1 MNHKIVA
8 GPTNIAMNFCCLSY
22 INILEVAGTMSST
35 VQSVRLKP
43 KFMTNKKKRQFQ
55 LIACLLPFMVAI
67 ALFSYVPITGWIYA
81 FIDYT
86 PGVSVF
92 KSEFTGLKQFRMVF
106 SGASDFW
113 IVMRN
118 TMCISGL
125 NILCSGIPVVFAI
138 MISQVKRKGF
148 SRFVQTLSSIP
159 NFISWVL
166 VYSVVFMLISSEGS
180 ALNTILLGLNLVEKP
195 TNVLINADM
204 AWLVQVLIGV
214 WKSTG
219 YSAIL
224 YLAAITS
231 IDQELYQAADVDGA
245 NAWKK
250 ILHITIPGIIPTFF
264 VLLLL
269 SISNMLSNGFEQFWL
284 FGNGMT
290 WDKLEVL
297 DTYVYRMGIKNMEY
311 SFSTALGIFKSVF
324 SIILLTG
331 ANWASKKIRGQSIF

>member
-1 MNHKIVA
+1 
-8 GPTNIAMNFCCLSY
+8 
-22 INILEVAGTMSST
+22 MSSSVQT
-35 VQSVRLKP
+35 VALKQ
-43 KFMTNKKKRQFQ
+43 KVLTNKHKRQVQ
-55 LIACLLPFMVAI
+55 LVLCLLPFLILVTV
-67 ALFSYVPITGWIYA
+67 FSYIPISGWAYA

-86 PGVSVF
+86 PGVSIF
-92 KSEFTGLKQFRMVF
+92 KSDFTGLKQFKMVF

-113 IVMRN
+113 VVLRN
-118 TMCISGL
+118 TLSISGL
-125 NILCSGIPVVFAI
+125 NILCSIIPVIFAI
-138 MISQVKRKGF
+138 MISQVKLRGF

-166 VYSVVFMLISSEGS
+166 VYSVVFMLISSEDS
-180 ALNTILLGLNLVEKP
+180 ALNNILTAFHLVDKP

-204 AWLVQVLIGV
+204 AWFVQVMIGI

-245 NAWKK
+245 NSWKK
-250 ILHITIPGIIPTFF
+250 IIHITVPGIIPTFF

-290 WDKLEVL
+290 WDKLEVF

-311 SFSTALGIFKSVF
+311 SFSTALGIFKSIV
-324 SIILLTG
+324 SIILLTS
-331 ANWASKKIRGQSIF
+331 ANWASKRVRGQSIF